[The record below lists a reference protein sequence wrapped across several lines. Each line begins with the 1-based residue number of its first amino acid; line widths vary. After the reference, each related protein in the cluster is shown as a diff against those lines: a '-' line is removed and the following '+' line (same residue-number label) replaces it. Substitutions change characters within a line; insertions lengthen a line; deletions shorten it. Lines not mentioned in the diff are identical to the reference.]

1 MPNWKK
7 VAISGSNISQFN
19 NDGVYTKMSGSTAN
33 GLLTYVNSETA
44 SVESNII
51 YDGAS
56 QYLKNNGKHITYSGS
71 IFTSPPASA
80 GTLAAFNSGRGDGRA
95 WDPVTGSGNYSII
108 ALSRYASFG
117 SGNEC
122 SATLGII
129 AQKGTS
135 VNNAVVEL
143 TSIAKQNSCNDTI
156 FSVGVRADAGT
167 GAEEH
172 PVKEFIRIDGRD
184 DTIFLSGSLSIQT
197 SEMPSTGSIGGVL
210 VYDDTTGQIKK
221 STLTPSTST
230 TTPGG
235 ANLQVQFNDNG
246 AFGGDGGLS
255 YNATSNELTAGRL
268 ISNYLES
275 SGTTLLVSCAVQMA
289 DLTTTT
295 ATTCNS
301 IVISSTGELLNGP
314 VISGGGTAAGAAGNV
329 QYNDGSGG
337 FAAESAF
344 TYNATSNTLSAGG
357 LVTNNI
363 EGGGST
369 LTITDGGSDSDVRIC
384 SYGVDNMLFTDGEN
398 CIYGQVFSPN
408 LTTTT
413 ATTCPSVVISTSG
426 ELLQGPVGGAG
437 ASTLQEVTTEGNT
450 TNNPIIFNGTTT
462 TSNCIKVANVSQTGP
477 VDLLIEGSDN
487 SSGTGGVGG
496 DIDICAGN
504 ATSVTGGNGGSIF
517 LNAGLATNQGSA
529 KGCVQV
535 NCSVGLKVAN
545 GSLAVGNITNS
556 STTGRIDASN
566 DIVAYSTSDCR
577 LKKYIKPIS
586 NALDK
591 IDQIR
596 GVEFDWKVT
605 DEKMEEEVHSFEGH
619 DVGVIAQEIEAVL
632 PEVVTTRDSGYKAVR
647 YDKIVPLLIQGIK
660 ELKSEV
666 EILKSKI

>member
-44 SVESNII
+44 SVEPNII

-80 GTLAAFNSGRGDGRA
+80 GTLAAFNSGRGDSRA
-95 WDPVTGSGNYSII
+95 WNPVSGSGNYAVI

-117 SGNEC
+117 NGNEC

-135 VNNAVVEL
+135 DNNAVVEL
-143 TSIAKQNSCNDTI
+143 TSIAKQDSCNDAI
-156 FSVGVRADAGT
+156 FSVGVRSDAGA
-167 GAEEH
+167 GVEEH

-184 DTIFLSGSLSIQT
+184 ETIFLSGSVSIQT
-197 SEMPSTGSIGGVL
+197 QNVATSASLSSVL
-210 VYDDTTGQIKK
+210 VYDNNTGEIKK
-221 STLTPSTST
+221 STLTPSTGT
-230 TTPGG
+230 TSPGG
-235 ANLQVQFNDNG
+235 ANTQVQFNDNDS
-246 AFGGDGGLS
+246 FGGDSGLTYS
-255 YNATSNELTAGRL
+255 
-268 ISNYLES
+268 
-275 SGTTLLVSCAVQMA
+275 
-289 DLTTTT
+289 
-295 ATTCNS
+295 ATTDKLTIKNPG
-301 IVISSTGELLNGP
+301 TG
-314 VISGGGTAAGAAGNV
+314 
-329 QYNDGSGG
+329 
-337 FAAESAF
+337 
-344 TYNATSNTLSAGG
+344 AGG

-363 EGGGST
+363 ESGNSGIT
-369 LTITDGGSDSDVRIC
+369 LTISDGGLDSDVSIC
-384 SYGVDNMLFTDGEN
+384 SYGGENMLFTDGEN

-426 ELLQGPVGGAG
+426 ELLAGPVGGAG

-450 TNNPIIFNGTTT
+450 TNNPIIFNGTST

-504 ATSVTGGNGGSIF
+504 ATSTTGGNGGSIF
-517 LNAGLATNQGSA
+517 LNAGFATNQGAA

-632 PEVVTTRDSGYKAVR
+632 PEVVVTRDNGYKAVN
-647 YDKIVPLLIQGIK
+647 YEKIVPLLIQGIK

>member
-1 MPNWKK
+1 
-7 VAISGSNISQFN
+7 
-19 NDGVYTKMSGSTAN
+19 MSGSTAN
-33 GLLTYVNSETA
+33 GLLTYVNAETA
-44 SVESNII
+44 SVESKII

-80 GTLAAFNSGRGDGRA
+80 GTLAAFNSGRGDSRA
-95 WDPVTGSGNYSII
+95 WDPVSGSGNYAVI

-117 SGNEC
+117 NGNEC

-135 VNNAVVEL
+135 TNNAVVEL
-143 TSIAKQNSCNDTI
+143 TSIAKQNGCNDAI
-156 FSVGVRADAGT
+156 FSVGVRADAGGT
-167 GAEEH
+167 AGTIH
-172 PVKEFIRIDGRD
+172 PVKEFLRIDGKD

-197 SEMPSTGSIGGVL
+197 SYVATSASLENIL
-210 VYDDTTGQIKK
+210 VYDNNTGRIKK
-221 STLTPSTST
+221 STLIPPTSNAVT
-230 TTPGG
+230 SVNGQTGAVTVDVPVDSVNGATGAVTLLDITGGSGIFSGSVGG
-235 ANLQVQFNDNG
+235 ANTQVQFNNNDS
-246 AFGGDGGLS
+246 FGGDSGL
-255 YNATSNELTAGRL
+255 
-268 ISNYLES
+268 
-275 SGTTLLVSCAVQMA
+275 
-289 DLTTTT
+289 
-295 ATTCNS
+295 
-301 IVISSTGELLNGP
+301 
-314 VISGGGTAAGAAGNV
+314 
-329 QYNDGSGG
+329 
-337 FAAESAF
+337 
-344 TYNATSNTLSAGG
+344 TYNATTDKLTIKNPGTGAGG

-363 EGGGST
+363 ESGGST
-369 LTITDGGSDSDVRIC
+369 LTISDGGNDHVICLSTGDSDIC
-384 SYGVDNMLFTDGEN
+384 MSAWGGNRVEILDGETKIFEN
-398 CIYGQVFSPN
+398 VIMPN
-408 LTTTT
+408 LATTT
-413 ATTCPSVVISTSG
+413 ATTCPSVVISSTG
-426 ELLQGPVGGAG
+426 NLIAGPVGGAG

-450 TNNPIIFNGTTT
+450 TNNPIIFNGTAT
-462 TSNCIKVANVSQTGP
+462 TSNCIKAADVSQTGF
-477 VDLLIEGSDN
+477 VGLLIEGSDN
-487 SSGTGGVGG
+487 SSGTGGCGG
-496 DIDICAGN
+496 NIDICAGD
-504 ATSVTGGNGGSIF
+504 ATSTTGGNGGSIF
-517 LNAGLATNQGSA
+517 LNAGFATNQGAA

-577 LKKYIKPIS
+577 LKKYIKPIP

-605 DEKMEEEVHSFEGH
+605 DEKMEKEVHSFEGH
-619 DVGVIAQEIEAVL
+619 DIGVIAQEIEAVL